1 MKPIIMDVDTGI
13 DDALAIAYAAHSP
26 ELELIALTTCFGN
39 ISVEEATRNSL
50 YVLEKLGK
58 YVPVYEGAAA
68 PLARPLNKRYARHI
82 HGEDGLGNALR
93 GEPNGQKAELTAPDY
108 IIRQVKERPHEIT
121 IIAVG
126 PLTNLALAIRK
137 APEIIPLIGEVVVMG
152 GAVTVPGNITPY
164 GEANI
169 VADPEAAAAVFASGV
184 RLTLVGLDVTMQ
196 TLLSSE
202 HLQKWRRSGSELGG
216 WLAEMTGFY
225 IGAYE
230 ARFPGI
236 GGCGLHDP
244 LAVGVA
250 IDRSFVSSERMRV
263 AVVTEG
269 EAAGQTVGS
278 LEGEP
283 RIEVCTKV
291 DVDRFLKHFLSRI
304 IKP

>member
-1 MKPIIMDVDTGI
+1 MDVDTGI

-26 ELELIALTTCFGN
+26 ELELTALTTCFGN
-39 ISVEEATRNSL
+39 VTVGEATRNSL
-50 YVLEKLGK
+50 YVLEKLGRD
-58 YVPVYEGAAA
+58 VPVYEGAAA
-68 PLARPLNKRYARHI
+68 PLERPLNKRYARHI
-82 HGEDGLGNALR
+82 HGEDGLGNALK
-93 GEPNGQKAELTAPDY
+93 GEPQGRKAEMGAPDY
-108 IIRQVKERPHEIT
+108 IIQQVQQRPHEIT

-137 APEIIPLIGEVVVMG
+137 EPEIIPLIGEVVVMG

-196 TLLSSE
+196 TLLSSG
-202 HLQKWRRSGSELGG
+202 HLQKWRHSGGELGG
-216 WLAEMTGFY
+216 WLAEMTEFY

-230 ARFPGI
+230 ACFPGI

-250 IDRSFVSSERMRV
+250 IDRSFVSTERMRV

-269 EAAGQTVGS
+269 EASGQTVGS
-278 LEGEP
+278 VEGEP
-283 RIEVCTKV
+283 IIEVCTKV
-291 DVDRFLKHFLSRI
+291 DADCFLQHFLSRVI
-304 IKP
+304 

>member
-1 MKPIIMDVDTGI
+1 MKPVIMDVDTGI

-39 ISVEEATRNSL
+39 IPAKEATRNSL
-50 YVLEKLGK
+50 YILDKLGK
-58 YVPVYEGAAA
+58 SVPVYEGAELPVNGSLKKA
-68 PLARPLNKRYARHI
+68 YARHI
-82 HGEDGLGNALR
+82 HGEDGLGNTLR
-93 GEPNGQKAELTAPDY
+93 EEPQGHKAELAAVDY
-108 IIRQVKERPHEIT
+108 IIRQVKERPHEMT

-126 PLTNLALAIRK
+126 PLTNLALAIEK
-137 APEIIPLIGEVVVMG
+137 APEIIPLIGEVIVMG
-152 GAVTVPGNITPY
+152 GAVTVPGNVTPY

-169 VADPEAAAAVFASGV
+169 VADPEAAAAVFTSGV

-196 TLLSSE
+196 TLLSSG
-202 HLQKWRRSGSELGG
+202 HLQKWRHSGGELGG
-216 WLAEMTGFY
+216 LLAEMTEFY

-250 IDRSFVSSERMRV
+250 IDRSFVSTERMRV

-269 EAAGQTVGS
+269 EASGQTVGS
-278 LEGEP
+278 VEGEP

-291 DVDRFLKHFLSRI
+291 DADRFLQHFLSRVI
-304 IKP
+304 